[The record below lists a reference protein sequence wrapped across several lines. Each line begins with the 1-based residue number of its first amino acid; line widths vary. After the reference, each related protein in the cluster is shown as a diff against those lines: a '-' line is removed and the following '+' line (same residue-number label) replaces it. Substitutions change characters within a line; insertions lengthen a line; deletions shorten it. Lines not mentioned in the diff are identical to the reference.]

1 MNLERLAAAIAAQ
14 LKMIFRNRAALFWG
28 LAFPIILL
36 TLLGGALGGSVNA
49 GTLAVVDEAH
59 QARSVAVVRALR
71 LTNGITVKLGTDPA
85 TARKQVHDGDRDA
98 ALVLTKATGAS
109 STVDAHLYTSNTSV
123 DQASIIRSIV
133 SAVTTRIA
141 TPSPAIT
148 PRSSSVDSSDLD
160 YVDFLVPGI
169 VAIAIM
175 TSSVIGLAT
184 ILVDWRTR
192 GILRRLKLTPMPLA
206 EFFVSRIAASL
217 CLTLL
222 QVAVL
227 LAFGRIAF
235 GVHISSAAWASVP
248 VAIAGALAF
257 LSLGLLIGSAVAT
270 PETADATS
278 NAITFPMM
286 FLSGTFFPV
295 AALPA
300 WLGEFARVLPL
311 YYLANGLRDTA
322 VRGLSITHVAG
333 DIGVL
338 LAATA
343 VLAAISLRTFRW
355 EPST

>member
-1 MNLERLAAAIAAQ
+1 MNFPRLAAAIAAQ

-36 TLLGGALGGSVNA
+36 SLLGGALGGSVNA
-49 GTLAVVDEAH
+49 GTVTVVDEAH

-71 LTNGITVKLGTDPA
+71 QTKGVTVKLGGDPA

-98 ALVLTKATGAS
+98 ALVLTSAS
-109 STVDAHLYTSNTSV
+109 GGTSSVDAHLYTSNTSA

-133 SAVTTRIA
+133 SSVIA
-141 TPSPAIT
+141 HVASPSPSVT
-148 PRSSSVDSSDLD
+148 LQSSSVDSSNLD

-206 EFFVSRIAASL
+206 EFFVSRVAASL
-217 CLTLL
+217 CMTLL

-227 LAFGRIAF
+227 LAFGRVAF
-235 GVHISSAAWASVP
+235 GVHVSSAAWASVP
-248 VAIAGALAF
+248 VAVAGALAF
-257 LSLGLLIGSAVAT
+257 LSLGLLIGSAVAS

-286 FLSGTFFPV
+286 FLSGSFFPV
-295 AALPA
+295 AALPG
-300 WLGEFARVLPL
+300 WLEGFARVLPL

-355 EPST
+355 EPTT

>member
-1 MNLERLAAAIAAQ
+1 MRFPRLAAAIGAQ

-36 TLLGGALGGSVNA
+36 TLLGGALGGSANA
-49 GTLAVVDEAH
+49 GTLAVVDDAH
-59 QARSVAVVRALR
+59 QGRSVAIVKALR
-71 LTNGITVKLGTDPA
+71 RTRGISVKLATDPA
-85 TARKQVHDGDRDA
+85 TARRQVHDGDRDA
-98 ALVLTKATGAS
+98 ALVLAS
-109 STVDAHLYTSNTSV
+109 ADSSSSRVTAHLYTSNTSA

-133 SAVTTRIA
+133 SSVTMRVA
-141 TPSPAIT
+141 NPSPAVSF
-148 PRSSSVDSSDLD
+148 RSSSVDSSNLD

-184 ILVDWRTR
+184 MLVDWRTR

-227 LAFGRIAF
+227 LAFGRVAF
-235 GVHISSAAWASVP
+235 GVHISSAAWAAVP
-248 VAIAGALAF
+248 VAVAGALAF
-257 LSLGLLIGSAVAT
+257 LSMGLLIGSAVAT
-270 PETADATS
+270 PETADALS

-295 AALPA
+295 AALPG
-300 WLGEFARVLPL
+300 WLEGFARVLPL
-311 YYLANGLRDTA
+311 YYLANGLRDTS
-322 VRGLSITHVAG
+322 VRGLSFMHALP

-338 LAATA
+338 CLATA
-343 VLAAISLRTFRW
+343 LLAGASLRVFRW
-355 EPST
+355 EPSP